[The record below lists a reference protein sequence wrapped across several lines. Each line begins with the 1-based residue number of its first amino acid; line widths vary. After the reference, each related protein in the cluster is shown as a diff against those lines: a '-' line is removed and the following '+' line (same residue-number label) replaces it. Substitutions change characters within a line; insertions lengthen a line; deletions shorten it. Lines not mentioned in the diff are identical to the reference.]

1 MWIKPDKDPFAVNG
15 NCIYI
20 VYNLDAWTKDPT
32 NNFKFQNCLFGV
44 TNMVKNSYKENY
56 VHSGCGIAFDRV
68 SFWSF
73 DNDTAKNVIIFGVDN
88 SSSSHSDNL
97 TLQVYTIMATTI
109 ICLLMEKKFLSLSRQ

>member
-1 MWIKPDKDPFAVNG
+1 
-15 NCIYI
+15 
-20 VYNLDAWTKDPT
+20 
-32 NNFKFQNCLFGV
+32 
-44 TNMVKNSYKENY
+44 MVKNSYKENY

-73 DNDTAKNVIIFGVDN
+73 DNDTGKNVIIFGVDN